1 MSKSFAAQADLAA
14 VTSGTL
20 IVSGGARQL
29 QIKSLRDA
37 NLLYRAQFTDL
48 IPTVTNAD
56 GSVTI
61 DYQRRMPRRRGND
74 IKGTVELG
82 APIPWTLRITDAI
95 AALRAELDR
104 LEIVSI
110 TIECPIESSSLHLP
124 LPRGNVSVH
133 VTGPADDLTI
143 TRPASVPIDLD
154 IAGSASRLHIDGREL
169 KAVSRGYRQ
178 GGKSGHDRY
187 HLTFDHSV
195 NALTIGS
202 KTQEPT

>member
-1 MSKSFAAQADLAA
+1 MSKSFATQADLTA

-20 IVSGGARQL
+20 ILSGGARQL
-29 QIKSLRDA
+29 QITSLRDA

-48 IPTVTNAD
+48 IPAVTDAD

-61 DYQRRMPRRRGND
+61 DYQRRGQWRRGND

-82 APIPWTLRITDAI
+82 APIPWTVRVTDAI
-95 AALRAELDR
+95 AALRAELDQ

-124 LPRGNVSVH
+124 SPRGNVSVH
-133 VTGPADDLTI
+133 ITGPADDLTI

-154 IAGSASRLHIDGREL
+154 IAGSASRLHIDGHEL

-178 GGKSGHDRY
+178 GGEPGRDRY
-187 HLTFDHSV
+187 HLTLDHSV
-195 NALTIGS
+195 NALTIVS
-202 KTQEPT
+202 RTQERA